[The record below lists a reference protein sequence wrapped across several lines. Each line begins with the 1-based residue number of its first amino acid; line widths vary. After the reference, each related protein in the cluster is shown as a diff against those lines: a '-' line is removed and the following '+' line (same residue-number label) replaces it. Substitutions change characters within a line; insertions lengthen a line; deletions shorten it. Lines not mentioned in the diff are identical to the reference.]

1 MILYSLLSSLSSVLI
16 WNIVQFLIFA
26 LSVDSWDWENIDEI
40 SSIQSMWISA
50 LILKS
55 GIMWIW
61 LSKSGKKVDSSAK
74 NQDIEI
80 DWSRMRWKIER
91 YWIENM

>member
-1 MILYSLLSSLSSVLI
+1 MIFI
-16 WNIVQFLIFA
+16 

-40 SSIQSMWISA
+40 SLIQSMWISA

-55 GIMWIW
+55 DIMQIW
-61 LSKSGKKVDSSAK
+61 LFEPDKKVDSSAK

-80 DWSRMRWKIER
+80 DWSRIR
-91 YWIENM
+91 